1 MEQLLERLPE
11 FATNHLY
18 LFAALGLVSALLIY
32 NLVSGMDKSSI
43 HPFQATAKINQ
54 EEAVIV
60 DVRPMADFSAGHIIN
75 SINIPMNGFN
85 NQINRLE
92 KHRNKPIIVTC
103 RSGAQSSSACKQLHK
118 EGFEKVFNLKGGI
131 LAWQDANLPVS
142 RKK

>member
-1 MEQLLERLPE
+1 MEQYLEFLS
-11 FATNHLY
+11 NHPY
-18 LFAALGLVSALLIY
+18 LFAAFGLVSALLIY
-32 NLVSGMDKSSI
+32 NLLSGMDKSAI

-54 EEAVIV
+54 EDAVV
-60 DVRPMADFSAGHIIN
+60 LDVRPMADFSTGHIIN
-75 SINIPMNGFN
+75 SINIPINGLKG
-85 NQINRLE
+85 QLNRLE
-92 KHRNKPIIVTC
+92 KYRHKPIIVAC